1 MHIRR
6 NFYDEAKADIEQSE
20 RRPLPA
26 GIAHR
31 QGESLE
37 NVLQRLET
45 ACKRAPNP
53 GKRTAFEALAR
64 RALDLAKFLC
74 ANITA
79 KTTENGLG
87 QILLESDLFM
97 LDRMDCREYAQTV
110 ADLFTAA
117 DDILF
122 FVPDHGLPEITFT
135 FVLYDADPPQMSAP

>member
-26 GIAHR
+26 GIARR

-37 NVLQRLET
+37 DVLQRLET
-45 ACKRAPNP
+45 ACKKAPNP

-64 RALDLAKFLC
+64 RALELAKFLC
-74 ANITA
+74 INIQID
-79 KTTENGLG
+79 TTETSVGVIVLK
-87 QILLESDLFM
+87 SDMLM
-97 LDRMDCREYAQTV
+97 LDGMDRREYARTI

-122 FVPDHGLPEITFT
+122 FVPDNELPEIMFT
-135 FVLYDADPPQMSAP
+135 FLLYDLVQR

>member
-26 GIAHR
+26 GIARR

-64 RALDLAKFLC
+64 RALELAKFLC
-74 ANITA
+74 ANIRIDM
-79 KTTENGLG
+79 TETSVGS
-87 QILLESDLFM
+87 IVLESDLFM
-97 LDRMDCREYAQTV
+97 LDGMDRREYAQTI

-122 FVPDHGLPEITFT
+122 FVPDHELPEITFT
-135 FVLYDADPPQMSAP
+135 FLLYDCV

>member
-26 GIAHR
+26 GIARR

-37 NVLQRLET
+37 DVLQRLET

-64 RALDLAKFLC
+64 RALELAKFLC
-74 ANITA
+74 ANI
-79 KTTENGLG
+79 KIDMTETSVGS
-87 QILLESDLFM
+87 IVLESDLFM
-97 LDRMDCREYAQTV
+97 LDGMDRREYAQTI

-122 FVPDHGLPEITFT
+122 FVPDHELPEITFT
-135 FVLYDADPPQMSAP
+135 FLLYDWVKR

>member
-26 GIAHR
+26 KIAHR
-31 QGESLE
+31 QGEALE
-37 NVLQRLET
+37 SVLQRLEKT
-45 ACKRAPNP
+45 CKRVPNP
-53 GKRTAFEALAR
+53 DKHTAFEALAR

-122 FVPDHGLPEITFT
+122 FVPDHELPEIIFT
-135 FVLYDADPPQMSAP
+135 FLLYDWVPQ

>member
-26 GIAHR
+26 GIARR

-64 RALDLAKFLC
+64 RALELAKFLC

-79 KTTENGLG
+79 KTTENGQG
-87 QILLESDLFM
+87 QILHESDLFM
-97 LDRMDCREYAQTV
+97 LDIMDCRE
-110 ADLFTAA
+110 
-117 DDILF
+117 
-122 FVPDHGLPEITFT
+122 
-135 FVLYDADPPQMSAP
+135 

>member
-37 NVLQRLET
+37 DVLQRLET

-74 ANITA
+74 INIQID
-79 KTTENGLG
+79 TTETSVGVIVLK
-87 QILLESDLFM
+87 SDMLM
-97 LDRMDCREYAQTV
+97 LDGMDSREYARTV

-122 FVPDHGLPEITFT
+122 FVPDNELPEIMFT
-135 FVLYDADPPQMSAP
+135 FLLYDWVQR

>member
-6 NFYDEAKADIEQSE
+6 NFYDEARADLEQSE

-26 GIAHR
+26 KIAHR
-31 QGESLE
+31 QGEPLE
-37 NVLQRLET
+37 NALQKLEKT
-45 ACKRAPNP
+45 CKRVPNP
-53 GKRTAFEALAR
+53 DKHIAFEALAR

-97 LDRMDCREYAQTV
+97 LDRMDCREYVQTI
-110 ADLFTAA
+110 ADLFTTA
-117 DDILF
+117 DDILY
-122 FVPDHGLPEITFT
+122 FVPDHALPEITFT
-135 FVLYDADPPQMSAP
+135 FVLYDVVER

>member
-6 NFYDEAKADIEQSE
+6 NFYDEARVDIEQSE

-26 GIAHR
+26 KIAHR
-31 QGESLE
+31 QGEPLE
-37 NVLQRLET
+37 SALQRLEKT
-45 ACKRAPNP
+45 CKRVPNP
-53 GKRTAFEALAR
+53 DKHTAFEALAR

-97 LDRMDCREYAQTV
+97 LDRMDCREYVQTI
-110 ADLFTAA
+110 ADLFTTA
-117 DDILF
+117 DDILY
-122 FVPDHGLPEITFT
+122 FVPDHALPEITFT
-135 FVLYDADPPQMSAP
+135 FVLYDVVER

>member
-1 MHIRR
+1 MHIRC
-6 NFYDEAKADIEQSE
+6 NFYDEAKTDIEQSE

-26 GIAHR
+26 GIARR

-64 RALDLAKFLC
+64 RALELAKFLC
-74 ANITA
+74 ANIRID
-79 KTTENGLG
+79 TTETSVGV
-87 QILLESDLFM
+87 IVLESDLFM
-97 LDRMDCREYAQTV
+97 LDGMDRREYAQTI

-122 FVPDHGLPEITFT
+122 FDPDNELPEIMFT
-135 FVLYDADPPQMSAP
+135 FLLYDWVQR

>member
-6 NFYDEAKADIEQSE
+6 NFYDEAKADLEQSE
-20 RRPLPA
+20 QRPLPA
-26 GIAHR
+26 KIAHR
-31 QGESLE
+31 QGEALE
-37 NVLQRLET
+37 NALQRLEKT
-45 ACKRAPNP
+45 CKRVPNP
-53 GKRTAFEALAR
+53 DKHTAFEALAR

-122 FVPDHGLPEITFT
+122 FVPDHELPEIIFT
-135 FVLYDADPPQMSAP
+135 FLLYDWVPQ

>member
-6 NFYDEAKADIEQSE
+6 NFYDEAKADLEQSG
-20 RRPLPA
+20 PLPA
-26 GIAHR
+26 GITHR
-31 QGESLE
+31 QGEALE
-37 NVLQRLET
+37 NALQRLEKT
-45 ACKRAPNP
+45 CKRVPNP
-53 GKRTAFEALAR
+53 DKHTAFEALAR
-64 RALDLAKFLC
+64 RALELAKFLC

-122 FVPDHGLPEITFT
+122 FVPDHELPEIIFT
-135 FVLYDADPPQMSAP
+135 FLLYDWVPQ

>member
-26 GIAHR
+26 GIARR

-64 RALDLAKFLC
+64 RALELAKFLC
-74 ANITA
+74 ANIRIDM
-79 KTTENGLG
+79 TETSVGV
-87 QILLESDLFM
+87 IVLESDLFM
-97 LDRMDCREYAQTV
+97 LDGMDRREYAQTI

-122 FVPDHGLPEITFT
+122 FVPDHELPEIIFT
-135 FVLYDADPPQMSAP
+135 FLLYDWVPQ